1 MFFVCYSFVLHVTTI
16 NWHSLVGLC
25 HFINCIP
32 TYFVHPWIIMVIII
46 LCKWH
51 IVEHI
56 EIVGSNIGTKT
67 YLWNLAR
74 KQPWNSSVVSY
85 YQDAWMLMYLKY
97 MGMKAIEL
105 NYLGISKPSN
115 GYWIMSEI
123 FSSQLLNLFDWNFP
137 SPRWWMSKPKIEIRE
152 MVSTWCSFEG
162 KMKSN
167 ACLLQCAN
175 VHVGDFINV

>member
-1 MFFVCYSFVLHVTTI
+1 
-16 NWHSLVGLC
+16 LC
-25 HFINCIP
+25 CMLPPSIDIPLLDCVIFINCIP

-85 YQDAWMLMYLKY
+85 YQDAWILMYLKY

-115 GYWIMSEI
+115 GYWSRGNI
-123 FSSQLLNLFDWNFP
+123 FITILNLFNWNFP
-137 SPRWWMSKPKIEIRE
+137 SPSKWWMFKPKIEIHE
-152 MVSTWCSFEG
+152 MVSTWCPFQG
-162 KMKSN
+162 KDEVQCLFIAMCKC
-167 ACLLQCAN
+167 ACWWF
-175 VHVGDFINV
+175 H